1 MSIKVITIDYW
12 NTLFDSSMGR
22 DRNAYRLSVIKG
34 ELARHSKQ
42 ISEAEFDQALSASW
56 DHFNTI
62 WIRDNRTPLTE
73 ESVEFFWSYLGLP
86 HDGEAI
92 AAISEGFANSIL
104 KFKPK
109 VINGVPEALEL
120 LSKKY
125 KLAVISDTGF
135 SPGTTLRELL
145 DSQGLLKYF
154 SAFSFSDETGVSK
167 PDPRAFDAALAP
179 LGALPSEAV
188 HVGDIEDTDIKGAK
202 AFGMRAVRYSGDTN
216 EVTEL
221 RSSKETIADAETHH
235 WHEIPQIIDSFN

>member
-1 MSIKVITIDYW
+1 MSIRVITIDYW
-12 NTLFDSSMGR
+12 NTLFDSSMGV
-22 DRNAYRLSVIKG
+22 DRNAYRLSVIKA
-34 ELARHSKQ
+34 ELDRHSKK
-42 ISEAEFDQALSASW
+42 ITVEEFDKALAASW

-73 ESVEFFWSYLGLP
+73 ESVEFFWNYLGMP
-86 HDGEAI
+86 HDAEAI
-92 AAISEGFANSIL
+92 VKIAEGFANSII

-109 VINGVPEALEL
+109 VISGVPESLDM

-167 PDPRAFDAALAP
+167 PDPRAFAAALDA
-179 LGALPSEAV
+179 LGASPGEAV
-188 HVGDIEDTDIKGAK
+188 HIGDIEDTDIKGAK
-202 AFGMRAVRYSGDTN
+202 AIGMHAVRYSGDTN
-216 EVTEL
+216 EVTQL
-221 RSSKETIADAETHH
+221 RSTAETIADAETHD
-235 WHEIPQIIDSFN
+235 WREIPAIIDGF

>member
-12 NTLFDSSMGR
+12 NTLFDSSMGV

-42 ISEAEFDQALSASW
+42 ISEQEFDKALAASW

-73 ESVEFFWSYLGLP
+73 ESVEFFWNYLGMP
-86 HDGEAI
+86 HDPEAI
-92 AAISEGFANSIL
+92 AKISEGFANSII

-109 VINGVPEALEL
+109 VIRGVPETLGL
-120 LSKKY
+120 LSQKY
-125 KLAVISDTGF
+125 KLGVISDTGF

-145 DSQGLLKYF
+145 ESQGLLKYF

-167 PDPRAFDAALAP
+167 PDPRAFAAALDA
-179 LGALPSEAV
+179 LGAAPEEAV
-188 HVGDIEDTDIKGAK
+188 HIGDIEDTDIKGAK

-216 EVTEL
+216 EVTQL
-221 RSSKETIADAETHH
+221 RSSADTIADAETHD
-235 WHEIPQIIDSFN
+235 WREIPSIVDSF